1 VKYLTVGALPINNL
15 LSQARQLAALLV
27 GVFTM
32 YERARPPK
40 ESETLMEPGMVYSS

>member
-1 VKYLTVGALPINNL
+1 VALPIKNL

-40 ESETLMEPGMVYSS
+40 ESEMLMEPGMVYSS

>member
-1 VKYLTVGALPINNL
+1 LTVGALPIKNL
-15 LSQARQLAALLV
+15 LSQARQLATLLE
-27 GVFTM
+27 GVFIL